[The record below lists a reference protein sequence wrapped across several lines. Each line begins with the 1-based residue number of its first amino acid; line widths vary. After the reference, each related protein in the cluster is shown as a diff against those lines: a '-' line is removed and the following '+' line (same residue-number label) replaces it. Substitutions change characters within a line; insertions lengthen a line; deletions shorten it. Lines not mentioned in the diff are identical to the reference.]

1 MQLSSATAE
10 EGWPLP
16 PGRDVVRLLL
26 DDGFGL
32 LAQSAPFIVD

>member
-26 DDGFGL
+26 DDGF
-32 LAQSAPFIVD
+32 AQSAPFIVD